1 MKKLGNLLTSF
12 LIGVG
17 IGSLVELIVSFF
29 VGKIT
34 IGVPEYVMSQSS
46 PVLAH
51 FKSLMLYGG
60 YGIVGTLAGSFYDK
74 EKSSLLMATIIN
86 LAGLLIY
93 HSFVGLYLKWFNLN
107 TLIQALITFTVIFFI
122 IWLVIYFFEKK
133 NIEKINKK
141 IFKKPLTPHR
151 GVGIIVDER

>member
-1 MKKLGNLLTSF
+1 MKKLGNLLVSF

-29 VGKIT
+29 IGKIT
-34 IGVPEYVMSQSS
+34 IGVPEYIMSQTS

-60 YGIVGTLAGSFYDK
+60 YGVVGNIAGSFYDK
-74 EKSSLLMATIIN
+74 ENSSLLAATVIN

-107 TLIQALITFTVIFFI
+107 TLIQALIVFTINFFI
-122 IWLVIYFFEKK
+122 IWSIIYFFEKK

-141 IFKKPLTPHR
+141 LSNKKET
-151 GVGIIVDER
+151 E

>member
-1 MKKLGNLLTSF
+1 MKKIGNLLVSF

-29 VGKIT
+29 IGKIT
-34 IGVPEYVMSQSS
+34 IGVPEYVMSQTS

-60 YGIVGTLAGSFYDK
+60 YGIVGTLSGSFYDK
-74 EKSSLLMATIIN
+74 EKTSLLAATVIN
-86 LAGLLIY
+86 LASLLIY

-107 TLIQALITFTVIFFI
+107 TLIQALIVFTINFFI
-122 IWLVIYFFEKK
+122 IWSIIYFFEKK

-141 IFKKPLTPHR
+141 LSNKKET
-151 GVGIIVDER
+151 E

>member
-1 MKKLGNLLTSF
+1 MMKKLGNLLVSF

-29 VGKIT
+29 LGKIT
-34 IGVPEYVMSQSS
+34 IGVPEYIMSQTS

-74 EKSSLLMATIIN
+74 ENSSLLMATIIN

-107 TLIQALITFTVIFFI
+107 SLIQALIIFTINFFI
-122 IWLVIYFFEKK
+122 IWSIIYFFEKK

-141 IFKKPLTPHR
+141 LSNKKET
-151 GVGIIVDER
+151 D

>member
-1 MKKLGNLLTSF
+1 MKKLGNLLVSF

-29 VGKIT
+29 LGKIT
-34 IGVPEYVMSQSS
+34 IGVPEYIMSQTS

-74 EKSSLLMATIIN
+74 ENSSLLMATIIN

-107 TLIQALITFTVIFFI
+107 SLIQALIIFTINFFI
-122 IWLVIYFFEKK
+122 IWSIIYFFEKK

-141 IFKKPLTPHR
+141 LSNKKET
-151 GVGIIVDER
+151 D

>member
-1 MKKLGNLLTSF
+1 MKKLGNLLVSF

-29 VGKIT
+29 IGKIT
-34 IGVPEYVMSQSS
+34 IGVPEYVMSQTS

-60 YGIVGTLAGSFYDK
+60 YGIVGNIAGSFYDK

-107 TLIQALITFTVIFFI
+107 SLIQALIVFTINFFI
-122 IWLVIYFFEKK
+122 IWSIIYFFEKK

-141 IFKKPLTPHR
+141 LSNKKET
-151 GVGIIVDER
+151 D

>member
-1 MKKLGNLLTSF
+1 MKKIGNLLVSF

-29 VGKIT
+29 IGKIT
-34 IGVPEYVMSQSS
+34 IGVPEYVMSQTSQ
-46 PVLAH
+46 VLAH

-60 YGIVGTLAGSFYDK
+60 YGIVGNIAGSFYDK
-74 EKSSLLMATIIN
+74 EKTSLLAATVIN

-107 TLIQALITFTVIFFI
+107 SLIQALIVFTINFFI
-122 IWLVIYFFEKK
+122 IWSIIYFFEKK

-141 IFKKPLTPHR
+141 LSNKKET
-151 GVGIIVDER
+151 D

>member
-1 MKKLGNLLTSF
+1 MKKLGNLLVSF

-29 VGKIT
+29 IGKIT

-60 YGIVGTLAGSFYDK
+60 YGIVGNIAESFYDK
-74 EKSSLLMATIIN
+74 EKTSLLAATVIN

-107 TLIQALITFTVIFFI
+107 SLIQALIVFTINFFI
-122 IWLVIYFFEKK
+122 IWSIIYFFEKK

-141 IFKKPLTPHR
+141 LSNKKET
-151 GVGIIVDER
+151 E

>member
-1 MKKLGNLLTSF
+1 MKKIGNLLVSF

-29 VGKIT
+29 IGKIT
-34 IGVPEYVMSQSS
+34 IGVPEYVMSQTS

-60 YGIVGTLAGSFYDK
+60 YGIVGNIAGSFYDK
-74 EKSSLLMATIIN
+74 EKTSLLAATVIN

-107 TLIQALITFTVIFFI
+107 SLIQALIVFTINFFI
-122 IWLVIYFFEKK
+122 IWSIIYFFEKK

-141 IFKKPLTPHR
+141 LSNKKET
-151 GVGIIVDER
+151 D